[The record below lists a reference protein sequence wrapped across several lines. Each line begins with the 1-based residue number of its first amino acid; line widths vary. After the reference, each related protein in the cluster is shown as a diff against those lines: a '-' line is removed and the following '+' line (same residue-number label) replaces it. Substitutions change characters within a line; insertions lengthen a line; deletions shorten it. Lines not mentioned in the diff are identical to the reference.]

1 MVRIVVDTNV
11 IISALVFGGAPRIV
25 LDEAAAGFYE
35 CCFSQAIRDEA
46 KRVLQQKFGW
56 TMERVEAALT
66 TLFGWFTE
74 IKPKRKLSVIKD
86 DPDDDRILEWAIAG
100 NAQLIISGDRHLLL
114 LGKFES
120 VRIQNVREFLE
131 EKCWLISNPE

>member
-25 LDEAAAGFYE
+25 LDGAAAGFYE

-66 TLFGWFTE
+66 TLFGWFAE

-86 DPDDDRILEWAIAG
+86 DPDDDRVLRVGHRWQRAADHFGRSTSVASRKIRISPDSECSR
-100 NAQLIISGDRHLLL
+100 ISGGEVLADLQ
-114 LGKFES
+114 S
-120 VRIQNVREFLE
+120 
-131 EKCWLISNPE
+131 